1 MGKTMTGYQSKK
13 TAALDEEGMY
23 LVHETK
29 RIDQIKDYA
38 YPCIIAENAIK
49 NVYNM
54 INERNL
60 DDALGE
66 CVTAIY
72 ELEDIIKYIQNE
84 KIKTR

>member
-1 MGKTMTGYQSKK
+1 MDKP
-13 TAALDEEGMY
+13 LDQEGMF

-54 INERNL
+54 INEHKL

-66 CVTAIY
+66 CITAIY
-72 ELEDIIKYIQNE
+72 ELEDIIKYIQNA
-84 KIKTR
+84 KIKTP